1 MDEDQLATAWQEA
14 DPSTADPGK
23 PVDKAALARLEQLA
37 IQELSAA
44 RPLAGA
50 GDGASSVDATGA
62 AARRPAGSET
72 ASRRVIGG

>member
-1 MDEDQLATAWQEA
+1 MDEDRLATARQAA

-23 PVDKAALARLEQLA
+23 RVDKAALARLEQLA

-50 GDGASSVDATGA
+50 GHGQDDTLLACIHWDLGTPP
-62 AARRPAGSET
+62 R
-72 ASRRVIGG
+72 